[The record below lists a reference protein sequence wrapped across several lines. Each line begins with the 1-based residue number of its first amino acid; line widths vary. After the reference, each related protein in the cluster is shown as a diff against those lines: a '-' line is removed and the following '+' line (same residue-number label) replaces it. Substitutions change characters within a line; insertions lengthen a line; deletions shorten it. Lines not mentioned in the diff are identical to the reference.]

1 MDMEN
6 TNRETR
12 LEKAA
17 YLALMLG
24 MSWWVIGG
32 AFWQKNID
40 DTSHAV
46 AQVLIKDLQ
55 AKWWEN
61 IIAGRT
67 KLEPTVW
74 ADMPNNEK
82 YEWHIRVNPF
92 DTRDIRTYEW
102 TVTRNGD
109 SSKRRR
115 AWDWTTPIN
124 LDSLK

>member
-1 MDMEN
+1 MEN
-6 TNRETR
+6 RNRETW

-32 AFWQKNID
+32 AFWQKIID

-46 AQVLIKDLQ
+46 AQVLIKELQ

-61 IIAGRT
+61 IIAGKT

-102 TVTRNGD
+102 IVTRTGD
-109 SSKRRR
+109 NFERRR